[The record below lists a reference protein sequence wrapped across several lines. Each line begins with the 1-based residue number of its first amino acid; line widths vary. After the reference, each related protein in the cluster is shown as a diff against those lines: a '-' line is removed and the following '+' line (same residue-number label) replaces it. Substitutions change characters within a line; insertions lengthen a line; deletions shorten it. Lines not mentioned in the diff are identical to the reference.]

1 MTEVIIDYHSGSR
14 VCLRTNS
21 MTEIIREL
29 INIFKEEMIDS
40 IEEAVENIRRATQ

>member
-40 IEEAVENIRRATQ
+40 IEEAVENIRSSVK